1 MENSRQNT
9 RFKWRNAKAL
19 EAAVEKGNIKSDGS
33 LNVSGGTQLYLHQIR
48 TMNLSSASF
57 YIVSTKSTVYT
68 VTDLYSANDTR
79 LTMMYSVTSSMNA
92 LNPIV
97 LLEVDSSKKITGT
110 KADGTTVTIYS
121 GSGTF
126 MDTVTKL

>member
-1 MENSRQNT
+1 MKVMINS
-9 RFKWRNAKAL
+9 KAVKSL

-33 LNVSGGTQLYLHQIR
+33 LNVSGGTQLYLHQIK
-48 TMNLSSASF
+48 TMNLSSASL

-68 VTDLYSANDTR
+68 VTDLYLASDTR
-79 LTMMYSVTSSMNA
+79 LTMMYSSTSSMNA

-97 LLEVDSSKKITGT
+97 LLEIDSSKKITGT
-110 KADGTTVTIYS
+110 KADGTTVNIYS